1 MNQLTTDV
9 LLTLFS
15 PAVLTAIGSA
25 IVAIVKALQKKKAA
39 TTKERLKH
47 KKIVGVLDIIPCK
60 ARKLP
65 DFTDLNKAILDPSP
79 QVVLHCKDL
88 SYALIHCD
96 FVAYNKGNDPKI
108 IPPDSKKWDD
118 LID

>member
-9 LLTLFS
+9 LLTLLS
-15 PAVLTAIGSA
+15 PGVLALLGSA
-25 IVAIVKALQKKKAA
+25 ILTIVRAIQKKKAE
-39 TTKERLKH
+39 TIKERLKH
-47 KKIVGVLDIIPCK
+47 KKIVGVFDIIPPK

-65 DFTDLNKAILDPSP
+65 DFTDLDKAILDPSP

-96 FVAYNKGNDPKI
+96 FVAYSKGSDPKI
-108 IPPDSKKWDD
+108 IPPDSKKWNDI
-118 LID
+118 ID